1 MQREGFRIYLF
12 GYYLGVVVE
21 LKRVVG
27 GLQSPNYWGFS
38 SAGGSKQNYLSL
50 GSEHL
55 IELHHVINKLVVFNE
70 LKFFYCIRDFKQVIF
85 ILFTSNIEFEIE
97 DELKQKVEF
106 LQVVSVQ
113 LILEQNM
120 ELIHH

>member
-1 MQREGFRIYLF
+1 M
-12 GYYLGVVVE
+12 
-21 LKRVVG
+21 
-27 GLQSPNYWGFS
+27 
-38 SAGGSKQNYLSL
+38 
-50 GSEHL
+50 